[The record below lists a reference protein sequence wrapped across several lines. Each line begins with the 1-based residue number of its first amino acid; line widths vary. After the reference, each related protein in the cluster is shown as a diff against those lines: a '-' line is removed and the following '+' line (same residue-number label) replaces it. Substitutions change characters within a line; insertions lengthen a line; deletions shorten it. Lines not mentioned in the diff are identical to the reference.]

1 MKKIFVFCLMFILFS
16 SAICGSSMVF
26 ASADGEI
33 DLTSKSA
40 CLVDY
45 ESGEVLFEKDS
56 EVHLPIASMVKMMTI
71 LLTLE
76 EIENGNL
83 TKL

>member
-1 MKKIFVFCLMFILFS
+1 MLTTTFCG
-16 SAICGSSMVF
+16 SAIIF
-26 ASADGEI
+26 ANADTEL

-45 ESGEVLFEKDS
+45 ASGDVLFEKNG
-56 EVHLPIASMVKMMTI
+56 EAHLPVASMVKMMTI

-76 EIENGNL
+76 
-83 TKL
+83 